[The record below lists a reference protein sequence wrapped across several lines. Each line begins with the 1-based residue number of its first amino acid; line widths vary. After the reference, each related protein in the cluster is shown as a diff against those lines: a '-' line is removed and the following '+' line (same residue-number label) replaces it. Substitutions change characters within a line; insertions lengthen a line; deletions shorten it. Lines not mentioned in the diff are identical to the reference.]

1 MTITLHSWFSGAWVV
16 VVRWD
21 KQFGFEWAARP
32 RQSSDYSKRRACYAS
47 AEQAR
52 AAARAWI
59 RREGR
64 TV

>member
-1 MTITLHSWFSGAWVV
+1 MTITLHSWKAGAWVV

-21 KQFGFEWAARP
+21 KLTGFEWAARP
-32 RQSSDYSKRRACYAS
+32 YPSGDYLRRRSCYAS
-47 AEQAR
+47 ADKAR

-64 TV
+64 AM